1 MIKLYGIPASR
12 ASRCLW
18 MLEELGVAYE
28 NVPVNFVGDVRKPE
42 FLKLNP
48 NGRIPVLD
56 DDGCVLFESLA
67 INLHLARKYDAG
79 LWPNSQDDQSRAIQW
94 SVWAMTELEP
104 PLMSVLLNRVLLPA
118 EQRDEAKAA
127 AGAQALPKPIAVLD
141 GALAGRETLLGGAFS
156 VADLNVASVLALG
169 AKLGAADLSSAANAA
184 AWLARCTAR
193 PAAKRAF
200 AKRA

>member
-1 MIKLYGIPASR
+1 
-12 ASRCLW
+12 
-18 MLEELGVAYE
+18 
-28 NVPVNFVGDVRKPE
+28 
-42 FLKLNP
+42 
-48 NGRIPVLD
+48 
-56 DDGCVLFESLA
+56 
-67 INLHLARKYDAG
+67 
-79 LWPNSQDDQSRAIQW
+79 
-94 SVWAMTELEP
+94 MTELEP

>member
-48 NGRIPVLD
+48 NGRIPVVD
-56 DDGCVLFESLA
+56 DEGCVLFESLA
-67 INLHLARKYDAG
+67 INLHLAHKYDAG
-79 LWPNSQDDQSRAIQW
+79 LWPKSLDDQSRAIQW
-94 SVWAMTELEP
+94 SIWAMTELEP
-104 PLMSVLLNRVLLPA
+104 PLMTVLLNRVLLPA

-127 AGAQALPKPIAVLD
+127 AAARSLPKPIAVLD
-141 GALAGRETLLGGAFS
+141 SALAGRETLLGGPFS

-193 PAAKRAF
+193 PASKRAMGR
-200 AKRA
+200 RA

>member
-1 MIKLYGIPASR
+1 
-12 ASRCLW
+12 
-18 MLEELGVAYE
+18 
-28 NVPVNFVGDVRKPE
+28 
-42 FLKLNP
+42 
-48 NGRIPVLD
+48 
-56 DDGCVLFESLA
+56 
-67 INLHLARKYDAG
+67 
-79 LWPNSQDDQSRAIQW
+79 
-94 SVWAMTELEP
+94 
-104 PLMSVLLNRVLLPA
+104 MSVLLNRVLLPA

-141 GALAGRETLLGGAFS
+141 GALAGRETLLGGRFS

-184 AWLARCTAR
+184 AWLTRCTAR